1 MSIPIRR
8 DAMTTIY
15 KELVAH
21 FGTQDETAA
30 KLGVDQSTV
39 SGWVRGKHGM
49 SPVVAKRAQ
58 VLTDGKF
65 KKEDLCPAFP
75 WEVLSAVA

>member
-1 MSIPIRR
+1 MGIHIWRGSMHAIFK
-8 DAMTTIY
+8 D
-15 KELVAH
+15 LVAF
-21 FGTQDETAA
+21 FGTQEVTAE

-49 SPVVAKRAQ
+49 SPVVAKRADR
-58 VLTDGKF
+58 LTAGKF

-75 WEVLSAVA
+75 WEDVA

>member
-1 MSIPIRR
+1 MS
-8 DAMTTIY
+8 TIY
-15 KELVAH
+15 KDLVAY

-58 VLTDGKF
+58 DQTNGKF
-65 KKEDLCPAFP
+65 RKEQLCPSFP
-75 WEVLSAVA
+75 WSALAAVA